1 MNKFVQRLSINDKQL
16 SMSESNFEIAV
27 LAGGCFWCTEAVF
40 QRLRGVKE
48 VIPGYTGGA
57 IKNPAYREICTGRT
71 GHAEGIKITFD
82 PKEIDFKSLLEVF
95 FATHDPTT
103 LNRQANDIGT
113 QYRSEIFYQNEGQ
126 KLISEQFIKELNE
139 NNVFGKPVVT
149 AVSESKPFYHA
160 EEEHINY
167 YNDHRTQGYCQV
179 IIDPKIKKLEKYY
192 SNKLQ

>member
-1 MNKFVQRLSINDKQL
+1 MSDIN
-16 SMSESNFEIAV
+16 SEIAV

-48 VIPGYTGGA
+48 VIPGYTGGD

-71 GHAEGIKITFD
+71 GHAEGIKIVFD
-82 PKEIDFKSLLEVF
+82 PMKIDYKSLLEVF

-103 LNRQANDIGT
+103 LNRQANDVGT
-113 QYRSEIFYQNEGQ
+113 QYRSEIFFQNENQ
-126 KLISEQFIKELNE
+126 KVIAKNFIDDLNK

-149 AVSESKPFYHA
+149 AVTEAKTFYNA
-160 EEEHINY
+160 EEDHINY
-167 YNDHRTQGYCQV
+167 YNENRTQGYCQV

-192 SNKLQ
+192 SNKLL